1 MFDMKNLRVAT
12 KLHLIVAMSVMGLAI
27 FGGLAYLTIGTIKV
41 GGPIHQEMAMYS
53 DLAADILPP
62 PLDVERL
69 RASVQLAGKPK
80 EAPAQIARF
89 EKRKKEFEDAHAAW
103 KSRLP
108 DGKLK
113 DLIAV
118 EAHESGEKF
127 IQVMEQE
134 VLPAFEKGD
143 PRAATEARER
153 AAPYIAASA
162 AATEE
167 AARLVQAKQAELGRE
182 AAETVRTRLLVLFG
196 LGAVVGMIVTAL
208 GLATGRCVSSKTLNA
223 LHFANAIAEG
233 DLTQPDLESR
243 GHDELADLGRAL
255 NRMKASLRETAAST
269 LQMAA
274 SLMSAAEEL
283 SATSQQ
289 ITANSEESRAQA
301 QSVAAAGGQVNA
313 NIQTLSTGAQE
324 MSATIGE
331 IARNA
336 TEAAQVTA
344 EAVAVAESANQTVNQ
359 LGESSAEID
368 KVVEVITSIAQQTNL
383 LALNA
388 TIEAARAGEAGKGF
402 AVVANEVKEL
412 AKQTAK
418 ATEEIKGK
426 IAVIQKNTAGAMS
439 AIGGIRE
446 VIDKVSHIS
455 TAIATAV
462 EQQNATTVE
471 MARNVLEAARGS
483 AAINSNIKG
492 VAEMSEDTASNVG
505 EARTAAEHVARLA
518 TELRDSMSHL
528 KLGDAERS
536 REGRSPA
543 AALAQ
548 HAAATG

>member
-1 MFDMKNLRVAT
+1 MLDMKNLRVAT
-12 KLHLIVAMSVMGLAI
+12 KLHLIVALSVMGLAI
-27 FGGLAYLTIGTIKV
+27 FGGLAYQTISKIRV
-41 GGPIHQEMAMYS
+41 GGPTHQEMVMYS
-53 DLAADILPP
+53 DLAADLLPP

-69 RASVQLAGKPK
+69 RASVQLAGKSK

-89 EKRKKEFEDAHAAW
+89 EKRKKEFENAHATW

-113 DLIAV
+113 DLITVA
-118 EAHESGEKF
+118 AYESGEKF
-127 IQVMEQE
+127 IQAMERE

-143 PRAATEARER
+143 QRAATAARER
-153 AAPYIAASA
+153 ASPYVAASA

-167 AARLVQAKQAELGRE
+167 AARMVQAKHAELSRE
-182 AAETVRTRLLVLFG
+182 AAETVRARLLLLFG
-196 LGAVVGMIVTAL
+196 LGGLVGMIVTAL

-223 LHFANAIAEG
+223 LHLANAIAEG
-233 DLTQPDLESR
+233 DLTQPDLDSQ
-243 GHDELADLGRAL
+243 GLDELADLGRAL
-255 NRMKASLRETAAST
+255 NQMKASLRANAAATA
-269 LQMAA
+269 QMAA

-289 ITANSEESRAQA
+289 ITANSEESRTQA
-301 QSVAAAGGQVNA
+301 HSVAEAGDQVNA
-313 NIQTLSTGAQE
+313 NIQILSAGAQE

-336 TEAAQVTA
+336 TEAASVTA
-344 EAVAVAESANQTVNQ
+344 EAVAIAESTNQTVNK

-368 KVVEVITSIAQQTNL
+368 KVVEVITSIAEQTNL

-426 IAVIQKNTAGAMS
+426 IAVIQKNTAGAVS

-455 TAIATAV
+455 TVIATAV
-462 EQQNATTVE
+462 EEQNATTVE

-492 VAEMSEDTASNVG
+492 VAEMSENTATNVG

-518 TELRDSMSHL
+518 SELRGSMSHL

-536 REGRSPA
+536 RERQEPQAGMAKRA
-543 AALAQ
+543 AA
-548 HAAATG
+548 GG

>member
-1 MFDMKNLRVAT
+1 MLDMKNLRVAT

-27 FGGLAYLTIGTIKV
+27 FGGLTYLTIGTIKV
-41 GGPIHQEMAMYS
+41 GGPVHQEMVMYS
-53 DLAADILPP
+53 DLAADLLPP
-62 PLDVERL
+62 PLDVERI
-69 RASVQLAGKPK
+69 RASVQLAANRK
-80 EAPAQIARF
+80 EDPAPVARF
-89 EKRKKEFEDAHAAW
+89 EKRRKEFEDANAAW
-103 KSRLP
+103 KRRLP

-113 DLIAV
+113 DLITVDAY
-118 EAHESGEKF
+118 ESGEKY
-127 IQVMEQE
+127 IEAMERE
-134 VLPAFEKGD
+134 VLPALEKGD
-143 PRAATEARER
+143 RRAATDARDR
-153 AAPYIAASA
+153 ASTYIAASA

-167 AARLVQAKQAELGRE
+167 AARLVRAKRAELSRE

-196 LGAVVGMIVTAL
+196 LGAVVGAIVAAL
-208 GLATGRCVSSKTLNA
+208 GLATGRAISSATLNA
-223 LHFANAIAEG
+223 LHFANGIAEG
-233 DLTQPDLESR
+233 DLTQPDLE
-243 GHDELADLGRAL
+243 GKGQDELADLGRAL
-255 NRMKASLRETAAST
+255 NQMKASLRENSAAT

-274 SLMSAAEEL
+274 SLMSAAAEL

-289 ITANSEESRAQA
+289 ITANSEESKAQA
-301 QSVAAAGGQVNA
+301 HSVAETGDQVNA

-324 MSATIGE
+324 MSSTIGE

-344 EAVAVAESANQTVNQ
+344 EAVAIAESTNQTVNK

-368 KVVEVITSIAQQTNL
+368 KVVEVITSIAEQTNL

-426 IAVIQKNTAGAMS
+426 IAVIQKNTAGAVS

-455 TAIATAV
+455 AVIATAV
-462 EQQNATTVE
+462 EEQNATTVE

-483 AAINSNIKG
+483 AAINTHIKG
-492 VAEMSEDTASNVG
+492 VAEMSEDTATNVG

-528 KLGDAERS
+528 KVGDAERS
-536 REGRSPA
+536 REGREPRVAIAKRA
-543 AALAQ
+543 AA
-548 HAAATG
+548 GG